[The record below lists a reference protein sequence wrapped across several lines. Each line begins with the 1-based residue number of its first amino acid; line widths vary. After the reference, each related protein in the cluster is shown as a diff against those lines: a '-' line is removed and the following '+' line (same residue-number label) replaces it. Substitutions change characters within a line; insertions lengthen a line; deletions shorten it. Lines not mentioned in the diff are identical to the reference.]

1 MRTRRF
7 ELLRPAEIVAEMRA
21 RPLIFLPL
29 GPLEWHGPHLPLG
42 TDPLIAHG
50 VALAV
55 AERVGGVVLPPFFWG
70 SERENLPEDLRSL
83 GFKGDEWIV
92 GMDFPANSLKSLYVR
107 EEFFALLVR
116 EALTLLIEQG
126 YRLIVIVNGH
136 GGENHIKAL
145 DRLSAEFTARGPAV
159 VRTFIAWAS
168 PGDVLDV
175 GHADDHET
183 SRMMHLHPETVD
195 LSTLPPPE
203 VPLKNVEYAIV
214 DYLTFRGQP
223 TPDHT
228 TRHDPRI
235 GTSPENGRAE
245 IELSADLIAAHVAED
260 LHRLSHRTAQAR
272 VNPPAIDTG

>member
-21 RPLIFLPL
+21 RPLIFFPL

-42 TDPLIAHG
+42 TDPLIAQG
-50 VALAV
+50 VAFAA

-70 SERENLPEDLRSL
+70 SERENSPDGLRSI

-92 GMDFPANSLKSLYVR
+92 GMDFPANSLKSLYAR

-116 EALTLLIEQG
+116 ETLTLLIEQG

-145 DRLSAEFTARGPAV
+145 DRLSAELTARGPAC

-183 SRMMHLHPETVD
+183 SRMMHLHPETID

-203 VPLKNVEYAIV
+203 VPLKNVEYGIV

-223 TPDHT
+223 TSDHT
-228 TRHDPRI
+228 TRHDPRT
-235 GTSPENGRAE
+235 GASAERGRAE
-245 IELSADLIAAHVAED
+245 IELSADFIAARAIED
-260 LHRLSHRTAQAR
+260 LHRLGYRAVSEDQR
-272 VNPPAIDTG
+272 